1 MPNAVGILWNLL
13 HTFELFMSLD
23 VLLINR
29 LLVLKQLEAVVLSI
43 NSSDSILV
51 PTNDSVIHLLHL
63 CSIML

>member
-63 CSIML
+63 VI

>member
-43 NSSDSILV
+43 NSSDSIFV

-63 CSIML
+63 VI